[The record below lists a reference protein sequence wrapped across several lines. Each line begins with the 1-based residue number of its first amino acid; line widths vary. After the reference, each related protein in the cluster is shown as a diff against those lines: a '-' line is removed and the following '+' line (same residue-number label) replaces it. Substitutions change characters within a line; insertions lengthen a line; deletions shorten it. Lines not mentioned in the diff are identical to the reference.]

1 MESPT
6 QFDLNLAVQDWRN
19 QLRQSAAY
27 RVADGEELES
37 HLRDSVEKLVA
48 GGLSDQEAFLVA
60 SQRIGP
66 GRALEQEFAKVNQ
79 ANVWLDRWLWMLV
92 GALAWQF
99 INVATGALGL
109 FSSLLTVRLATALRH
124 EVTPVGP
131 FWLDNL
137 PFATALFLVTN
148 LLMLALLVATC
159 WFVIRR
165 KGPRLA
171 ALVQRPGRLGWI
183 AGVACLAIFAMSVLG
198 AFSSAFLF
206 RSLVG
211 FNTNTLGSIVT
222 ASTASDAALSA
233 LKIIGIA
240 LLIVLL
246 ARRRLRQAVA

>member
-1 MESPT
+1 MEDPT
-6 QFDLNLAVQDWRN
+6 QFNLNLSVQDWRN

-27 RVADGEELES
+27 RATDVEELES

-66 GRALEQEFAKVNQ
+66 GRALEREFAKVNQ
-79 ANVWLDRWLWMLV
+79 ANVWLDRLLWMLV
-92 GALAWQF
+92 GALAWQL
-99 INVATGALGL
+99 INVATNALGL
-109 FSSLLTVRLATALRH
+109 FINLLAVRLTAALGH
-124 EVTPVGP
+124 ETTPVAL

-148 LLMLALLVATC
+148 LLVLVMLVTAC
-159 WFVIRR
+159 WFVIRHQ
-165 KGPRLA
+165 GPRLA

-246 ARRRLRQAVA
+246 ARRRVRQAVA